1 MVFAYIFGRAAR
13 IFLAAL
19 FSKNGDGA
27 NGAKGWTS
35 RNTTR
40 AITDFKS
47 AVIDHPIHPP
57 LALF

>member
-1 MVFAYIFGRAAR
+1 MFAYIFGRAAR

-19 FSKNGDGA
+19 FSKNGD
-27 NGAKGWTS
+27 GAKGWTS